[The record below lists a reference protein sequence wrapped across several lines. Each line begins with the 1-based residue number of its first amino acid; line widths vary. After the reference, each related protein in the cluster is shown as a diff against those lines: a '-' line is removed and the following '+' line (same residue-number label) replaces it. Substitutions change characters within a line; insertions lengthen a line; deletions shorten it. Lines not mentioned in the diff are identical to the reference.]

1 MIRVFEHINSYT
13 LKHHNN
19 LRGHMVRTKL
29 QRCKDCE
36 EYGLGDICKHCD
48 GKMETVAPLKY
59 SPEDPQG
66 TRRRQR
72 VDAGSDIRIESLP
85 TPRKVIEG
93 EEEE

>member
-1 MIRVFEHINSYT
+1 
-13 LKHHNN
+13 
-19 LRGHMVRTKL
+19 MVRTKL

-36 EYGLGDICKHCD
+36 EYGLEDICKKCQ

-59 SPEDPQG
+59 SPEDSQG

-72 VDAGSDIRIESLP
+72 VDAGSDEWIEALP

-93 EEEE
+93 EEE